1 MSIDNADLIKRLED
15 ALKKI
20 ETLGCIYN
28 NDSEGRSAVEAAKT
42 IDSVI
47 NDLKTMVDDGK

>member
-1 MSIDNADLIKRLED
+1 MAVDNADLLKRLEE

-28 NDSEGRSAVEAAKT
+28 NDSEGRSAVEAVKT

-47 NDLKTMVDDGK
+47 NDLKLMVDDGK